1 MDWQIHRLWRGF
13 VNLSVAKSRSIGATP
28 SGMSI
33 IMLTSTQF
41 VNFTTADELA
51 HNKVY
56 AIDSAPD
63 GVMWFGTYDS
73 GISQEEY

>member
-1 MDWQIHRLWRGF
+1 
-13 VNLSVAKSRSIGATP
+13 
-28 SGMSI
+28 
-33 IMLTSTQF
+33 MLTSTQF

>member
-1 MDWQIHRLWRGF
+1 MAWICQFERSEIPIYRGHAERN
-13 VNLSVAKSRSIGATP
+13 VDHH